1 MSSESI
7 PVTGFGTRAGFR
19 ISREFLQRAV
29 LVSGSSLT
37 GHDGLDEPGRLR
49 AGLG

>member
-1 MSSESI
+1 MSSEGTPI
-7 PVTGFGTRAGFR
+7 TNFGTRAGFR
-19 ISREFLQRAV
+19 ISRELLQRAM

-49 AGLG
+49 AGLE